1 MQDFTNFTPRP
12 PVEWQIFN
20 RVPNAKVIAE
30 SIDKLSESWK
40 LTSLREKKPYRLDW
54 QTEPPIAREDIKNR
68 ILNGQPAVSKKGIP
82 YTAYDSG
89 YGLRTGD
96 VSGGLIDIDLDG
108 ESSDPILNAM
118 SGGDIP
124 NTVSWT
130 SGKPGRKHLLFQVPE
145 EYREALKHYT
155 RTVITSFGG
164 LETASIITDK
174 GNKKHTE
181 ILEFR
186 YNKCQSALPP
196 SRHPETGE
204 YVWINDPVH
213 TEIAIAPEWLC
224 KLLLQYASQE
234 ADKAVEK
241 EARKFNWGN
250 LSAGYQA
257 TGAASNIVEFLNF
270 EVLPRLSP
278 LQIYNHVDHNFT
290 EVGQDKLV
298 GSPSDRV
305 SASGTS
311 FQVRRVGSDWLWYDF
326 SKDEGGGAVQY
337 RWLLRGGLGT
347 PTGRDFIEIVK
358 ELASDA
364 GLELPT
370 FKDYKNEN
378 NSRTNTRKSTVSGNN
393 AGNGKSTVPGVDD
406 GRFGAGESGT
416 STETGR
422 NKADR
427 NNKHGFKKQPD
438 LVVNKRFLGDIP
450 IPTSGFAFINAAKG
464 AGKTE
469 SSQEPVQNAIK
480 TGRPV
485 NLITHRIQLGR
496 HLCNRLGLYWIEEK
510 DQSAIQGRHIGLCID
525 SLWKLNPGD
534 YKGAVI
540 VIDEIEQVI
549 WHLLHSSTCKDK
561 RTLLLKTF
569 REFIATVIATGGLV
583 IGMDADLSQ
592 NTIDYLVALSGSDIE
607 PWVCVNT
614 WKPTVE
620 YFVDPLFQ
628 PIYIFQEALKAGNF
642 STATYFYEKIA
653 AYLIPKTTLYDFSNP
668 ARMVRVIEDS
678 LDKDEK
684 LYICCDSRDGRYS
697 AKGLT
702 QRLTTK
708 YPGKKILCVDAV
720 TSRTLDHPAIGFIDN
735 INSEII
741 KWDVIICSP
750 SIGSGVSID
759 VKGHFNKVFG
769 VFNGIIPDWEARQA
783 LSRVREHI
791 PRHVWC
797 KSYGMGSVYRTAR
810 LTDPEKILQ
819 KLSADFNKNSKLA
832 ELIIPSND
840 IKKIMQGYHDPSH
853 LIAFASIAASV
864 NKCMW
869 KYRESMYKGLLAE
882 GYQVQIVSD
891 SKLENQIW
899 ELSLK
904 INGMSQR
911 GICYEEIQPLEELLV
926 KLRKELSLK
935 QEPDKVIV
943 KYLGATS
950 KIRKQESY
958 EKISESKLIGG
969 LEFESLNKQKLRT
982 PEQDYQLEKYK
993 ISQMYSEIEVTT
1005 KLVQKTKADNY
1016 HSKIQRYFF
1025 LISPPSYRHFS
1036 DRRQLASQIDIG
1048 NMFFLPDLRN
1058 RSLEADFLES
1068 INIMQWVN
1076 PDIEISGKSPKLLD
1090 WCEELLE
1097 KHKEVQLALGIN
1109 LKPHMPEKQ
1118 EDESVISIGPI
1129 ERVNEP
1135 IKMLQSLLDYIGLR
1149 YIPSQRIK
1157 DETGERVRYYKLDTD
1172 VLNDE
1177 RVEVFARWE
1186 DKLAES
1192 ITNHQEN
1199 PVRLP
1204 WEAENDEK
1212 GRVVI
1217 QNNALRPANSYID
1230 NKTKSSV
1237 DVKPVDAEPVDAEPV
1252 DATPTGWKGIVTRI
1266 KDTLTGINS
1275 IWHGLYSSLR
1285 GSACTVDTEPF
1296 PNLMSCENQWLL
1308 WVKLGDGSCKSVPTD
1323 WLECAG

>member
-1 MQDFTNFTPRP
+1 MSAPWN
-12 PVEWQIFN
+12 IFN
-20 RVPNAKVIAE
+20 RAPNAQTIAN
-30 SIDKLSESWK
+30 SLDRLSETWK
-40 LTSLREKKPYRLDW
+40 LTSLRDKKPYRLDW
-54 QTEPPIAREDIKNR
+54 QTEPPINREDIKNG
-68 ILNGQPAVSKKGIP
+68 ILNGHPAVSKKGIP
-82 YTAYDSG
+82 YAAYDSG

-96 VSGGLIDIDLDG
+96 ISGGLIDIDMDG
-108 ESSDPILNAM
+108 ESAELILNAM
-118 SGGDIP
+118 GGRDIP

-145 EYREALKHYT
+145 KYREALKHYT
-155 RTVITSFGG
+155 RTVITNFGG

-174 GNKKHTE
+174 GKKKHTE

-204 YVWINDPVH
+204 YVWINDPVK
-213 TEIAIAPEWLC
+213 TPIAIAPEWLC

-234 ADKAVEK
+234 SKKADEKKAK
-241 EARKFNWGN
+241 KFNWAN
-250 LSAGYQA
+250 HAANYKA
-257 TGAASNIVEFLNF
+257 TGVVNNIVEFLKF

-278 LQIYNHVDHNFT
+278 LQIFNHPDHKFK
-290 EVGQDKLV
+290 EQGQDKLI
-298 GSPSDRV
+298 GSPHDRI

-311 FQVRRVGSDWLWYDF
+311 FQVKKVGGDWLWYDF
-326 SKDEGGGAVQY
+326 SKEEGGGAVQY
-337 RWLLRGGLGT
+337 RWMLRGGSGT
-347 PTGRDFIEIVK
+347 PRGKDFVEIVR
-358 ELASDA
+358 ELALDA
-364 GLELPT
+364 GLELPGWKKVFEPGEPDT
-370 FKDYKNEN
+370 ELYYQYLASEEKREENEAAIQ
-378 NSRTNTRKSTVSGNN
+378 K
-393 AGNGKSTVPGVDD
+393 
-406 GRFGAGESGT
+406 GES
-416 STETGR
+416 R
-422 NKADR
+422 Y
-427 NNKHGFKKQPD
+427 GFKKKPD
-438 LVVNKRFLGDIP
+438 LIVNKRYLGDIP

-496 HLCNRLGLYWIEEK
+496 HLCNRFGLYWIEEK

-525 SLWKLNPGD
+525 SLWKLNPND
-534 YKGAVI
+534 YKGAII

-549 WHLLHSSTCKDK
+549 WHLLHSATCKDK

-569 REFIATVIATGGLV
+569 REFIATVIETGGLI

-607 PWVCVNT
+607 PWVCVNE

-620 YFVDPLFQ
+620 FFVDPLFQ
-628 PIYIFQEALKAGNF
+628 PIYIFQQAFESGNYCV
-642 STATYFYEKIA
+642 ADYFYQKIA
-653 AYLIPKTTLYDFSNP
+653 GYLIPKTMLYDFSNP
-668 ARMVRVIEDS
+668 ARMVRVLEDS

-769 VFNGIIPDWEARQA
+769 MFNGIIPDWEARQA
-783 LSRVREHI
+783 LSRIREHI

-810 LTDPEKILQ
+810 LTNPEKILQ
-819 KLSADFNKNSKLA
+819 KLSDDFNKNSKYA

-926 KLRKELSLK
+926 KLSKELSLK

-958 EKISESKLIGG
+958 EKIAESKLIGG

-993 ISQMYSEIEVTT
+993 IYQMYSEIEVTT

-1090 WCEELLE
+1090 WCEALLE
-1097 KHKEVQLALGIN
+1097 KRKEVQLALGIN
-1109 LKPHMPEKQ
+1109 LKPHIPQKD
-1118 EDESVISIGPI
+1118 EDEKDENVIVTEPV
-1129 ERVNEP
+1129 ERVIEP
-1135 IKMLQSLLDYIGLR
+1135 IKMLQSLLDYIGLG
-1149 YIPSQRIK
+1149 YKPSRRIK
-1157 DETGERVRYYKLDTD
+1157 LETGERVRYYKLDTD

-1177 RVEVFARWE
+1177 RIEVFARWE
-1186 DKLAES
+1186 DKFAES
-1192 ITNHQEN
+1192 ITNHQDK

-1204 WEAENDEK
+1204 WEGENDEK

-1237 DVKPVDAEPVDAEPV
+1237 DVKPVDTEPVDTEPVDAKPLDV
-1252 DATPTGWKGIVTRI
+1252 TPTPWKGIKTRI
-1266 KDTLTGINS
+1266 RDAVAGVNS
-1275 IWHGLYSSLR
+1275 IFERVYTSLR
-1285 GSACTVDTEPF
+1285 GAECVVDAEPF
-1296 PNLMSCENQWLL
+1296 PNLMSNENQWLL
-1308 WVKLGDGSCKSVPTD
+1308 WVRLQDGGCKSIPVD
-1323 WLECAG
+1323 WLECYAG